1 MDNAR
6 PFTGIEVVE
15 FGQFIAVPFCAQVLS
30 EGGAHVVKVESLEG
44 DPVRQLAPLA
54 PGETRHFIS
63 RNRGKHS
70 LPLDLRHPSAGP
82 IVERLLAR
90 ADVVLTNFRPG
101 LAAEL
106 GLDWAS
112 LAPRYPRLVVGNV
125 SAFGRRGPAARLAGM
140 DLVVQARSGLLAA
153 SGGVR
158 DGVPTGGENPVVDYM
173 CAMTLAFGIATA
185 LLRRANT
192 GRGGQVDVSLLMAAL
207 MIQNNN
213 MVRIESADG
222 VAHAAIRARLE
233 GLRAT
238 GRPYAEQA
246 ALTPQIR
253 PPGTVNVYYRTYA
266 TRDAAIAV
274 ACGSPALR
282 RAFIRAV
289 ALTDEALDRPIA
301 DREQELQH
309 YAARRGGS
317 GLTHHGRVAGDLRDG
332 GHPGGRGQAPA
343 RAPGRRTAARQR
355 HAPRPG
361 APRARPRARP
371 GAARLDGRRRLRPG
385 AGDVAVRVGDARDPP
400 RSGIFERRSGSAPG
414 RRRDARRTG
423 ASRLSARRSRDPVSS
438 SRSPRSRPGDRRARC
453 AARSGDCR
461 GRW

>member
-1 MDNAR
+1 MDTAR
-6 PFTGIEVVE
+6 PFARIEVVE

-30 EGGAHVVKVESLEG
+30 EGGAHVIKVESVEG

-54 PGETRHFIS
+54 PGETRHFVS

-70 LPLDLRHPSAGP
+70 LPLDLRHPSAGRV
-82 IVERLLAR
+82 VERLLAR

-101 LAAEL
+101 LTAEL
-106 GLDWAS
+106 GLDWTS

-153 SGGVR
+153 GGGVQ

-173 CAMTLAFGIATA
+173 CAMTLAFGIAAA

-192 GRGGQVDVSLLMAAL
+192 GRGGEVDVSLLMAAL
-207 MIQNNN
+207 TVQNNN

-222 VAHAAIRARLE
+222 AAHAAIRARLE
-233 GLRAT
+233 ELRTT

-253 PPGTVNVYYRTYA
+253 PPGTVHVYYRTYA
-266 TRDAAIAV
+266 TRDAAVAV

-289 ALTDEALDRPIA
+289 GLTDPALDHPIR
-301 DREQELQH
+301 DREGEVRHYREL
-309 YAARRGGS
+309 RRNVEE
-317 GLTHHGRVAGDLRDG
+317 RVAGRTTAEWQAILDEAGVPAAGVKLPLELLDDEQPLANGMLHDLTHPALGRIRVLAPPLAMDGGGFVPATATSAFGSETRAILGDLGLSNADVEALLAEGATRDG
-332 GHPGGRGQAPA
+332 LKPRG
-343 RAPGRRTAARQR
+343 
-355 HAPRPG
+355 
-361 APRARPRARP
+361 
-371 GAARLDGRRRLRPG
+371 
-385 AGDVAVRVGDARDPP
+385 
-400 RSGIFERRSGSAPG
+400 
-414 RRRDARRTG
+414 
-423 ASRLSARRSRDPVSS
+423 
-438 SRSPRSRPGDRRARC
+438 
-453 AARSGDCR
+453 
-461 GRW
+461 

>member
-1 MDNAR
+1 MDTAR
-6 PFTGIEVVE
+6 PFAGLEVVE

-30 EGGAHVVKVESLEG
+30 EGGAHVIKVESVDG

-54 PGETRHFIS
+54 PGETRHFVS

-70 LPLDLRHPSAGP
+70 LPLDLRHPSAGRV
-82 IVERLLAR
+82 VERLLAR

-106 GLDWAS
+106 GLDWTS

-153 SGGVR
+153 GGGIQ

-173 CAMTLAFGIATA
+173 CAMTLAFGIAAA

-192 GRGGQVDVSLLMAAL
+192 GRGGEVDVSLLMAAL
-207 MIQNNN
+207 TVQNNN

-222 VAHAAIRARLE
+222 AAHAAIRARLE
-233 GLRAT
+233 ELRTT

-253 PPGTVNVYYRTYA
+253 PPGTVHVYYRTYA
-266 TRDAAIAV
+266 TRDAAVAV

-289 ALTDEALDRPIA
+289 GLTDPALDHPIR
-301 DREQELQH
+301 DREGETRHYREL
-309 YAARRGGS
+309 RRS
-317 GLTHHGRVAGDLRDG
+317 VEERVAGRTTAEWQAILDEAGVPAAGVKLPFELLDDEQPLANGMLHDLTHPALGRIRVLAPPLAMDGGGFVPATATSAFGSETRAILGDLGLSNADVEALLAEGATRDG
-332 GHPGGRGQAPA
+332 LKPRG
-343 RAPGRRTAARQR
+343 
-355 HAPRPG
+355 
-361 APRARPRARP
+361 
-371 GAARLDGRRRLRPG
+371 
-385 AGDVAVRVGDARDPP
+385 
-400 RSGIFERRSGSAPG
+400 
-414 RRRDARRTG
+414 
-423 ASRLSARRSRDPVSS
+423 
-438 SRSPRSRPGDRRARC
+438 
-453 AARSGDCR
+453 
-461 GRW
+461 

>member
-6 PFTGIEVVE
+6 PFAGIEVVE
-15 FGQFIAVPFCAQVLS
+15 FGQFIAVPFCAQILS
-30 EGGAHVVKVESLEG
+30 EGGAHVIKVESVDG

-70 LPLDLRHPSAGP
+70 LPLDLRHPSARR
-82 IVERLLAR
+82 VVDRLLAR

-112 LAPRYPRLVVGNV
+112 LAPRHPRLVVGNV

-153 SGGVR
+153 GGNVQ

-173 CAMTLAFGIATA
+173 CAMTLAFGITSA
-185 LLRRANT
+185 LLRRIAT
-192 GRGGQVDVSLLMAAL
+192 GRGGEVDVSLLMAAL
-207 MIQNNN
+207 TIQNNN

-222 VAHAAIRARLE
+222 VAHTAIRARLAE
-233 GLRAT
+233 MRAT

-253 PPGTVNVYYRTYA
+253 PHGTVHVYYRTYA

-282 RAFIRAV
+282 RAYMRTV
-289 ALTDEALDRPIA
+289 GLTDEALDRPIA
-301 DREQELQH
+301 DREKEVQH
-309 YAARRGGS
+309 YRTLRRAAEAALASRTTAEWQASFEAAGVPAAGVKLPLELLDDEQPLAN
-317 GLTHHGRVAGDLRDG
+317 GMLHDVTHPALGRLRVLASPVSLDG
-332 GHPGGRGQAPA
+332 GGF
-343 RAPGRRTAARQR
+343 
-355 HAPRPG
+355 
-361 APRARPRARP
+361 
-371 GAARLDGRRRLRPG
+371 
-385 AGDVAVRVGDARDPP
+385 V
-400 RSGIFERRSGSAPG
+400 SAPVTLPFG
-414 RRRDARRTG
+414 SETRAILG
-423 ASRLSARRSRDPVSS
+423 GLGFSAADVETLLAEGVTREGMK
-438 SRSPRSRPGDRRARC
+438 PRG
-453 AARSGDCR
+453 
-461 GRW
+461 

>member
-6 PFTGIEVVE
+6 PFAGIEVVE
-15 FGQFIAVPFCAQVLS
+15 FGQFIAVPFCAQILS
-30 EGGAHVVKVESLEG
+30 EGGAHVIKVESVDG

-70 LPLDLRHPSAGP
+70 LPLDLRHPSARR
-82 IVERLLAR
+82 VVDRLLAR

-112 LAPRYPRLVVGNV
+112 LAPRHPRLVVGNV

-140 DLVVQARSGLLAA
+140 DLVVQARSGLMAA
-153 SGGVR
+153 GGNIQ

-173 CAMTLAFGIATA
+173 CAMTLAFGITSA
-185 LLRRANT
+185 LLRRTAT
-192 GRGGQVDVSLLMAAL
+192 GRGGEVDVSLLMAAL
-207 MIQNNN
+207 MVQNNN

-222 VAHAAIRARLE
+222 AAHTAIRARLAE
-233 GLRAT
+233 MRAT

-253 PPGTVNVYYRTYA
+253 PPGTVHVYYRTYA

-282 RAFIRAV
+282 RAFMRTMG
-289 ALTDEALDRPIA
+289 LTDEALDRPIA
-301 DREQELQH
+301 DREKEMQH
-309 YAARRGGS
+309 YRTLRRAAEAALASRTTAEWQASFEAAGVPAAGVKLPLELLDDEQPLAN
-317 GLTHHGRVAGDLRDG
+317 GMLHDVTHPALGRLRVLASPVALDG
-332 GHPGGRGQAPA
+332 GGF
-343 RAPGRRTAARQR
+343 
-355 HAPRPG
+355 
-361 APRARPRARP
+361 
-371 GAARLDGRRRLRPG
+371 
-385 AGDVAVRVGDARDPP
+385 V
-400 RSGIFERRSGSAPG
+400 SAPVTLPFG
-414 RRRDARRTG
+414 SETRAILG
-423 ASRLSARRSRDPVSS
+423 GLGFSAADVETLLAEGVTREGMK
-438 SRSPRSRPGDRRARC
+438 PRG
-453 AARSGDCR
+453 
-461 GRW
+461 

>member
-6 PFTGIEVVE
+6 PFAGIEVVE

-30 EGGAHVVKVESLEG
+30 EGGAHVVKVEALEG

-70 LPLDLRHPSAGP
+70 LPLDLRHRSAAP
-82 IVERLLAR
+82 VVARLLAR
-90 ADVVLTNFRPG
+90 ADVCLTNFRPG

-153 SGGVR
+153 GGSVR

-173 CAMTLAFGIATA
+173 CAMTLAFCIATA
-185 LLRRANT
+185 LLRRATT
-192 GRGGQVDVSLLMAAL
+192 GRGGEVDVSLLMAAL

-213 MVRIESADG
+213 MVRIDSADG

-233 GLRAT
+233 ELRAT

-266 TRDAAIAV
+266 TRDAALAV

-289 ALTDEALDRPIA
+289 GLSDEALDRPIT
-301 DREQELQH
+301 DRAKEVEH
-309 YAARRGGS
+309 YVALRRRVEAIVAARTTAEWQATLEAAGVPAAGVKLPLELLDDEQPLAN
-317 GLTHHGRVAGDLRDG
+317 GMLHDLTHPVLGPVRVLAPPLALDG
-332 GHPGGRGQAPA
+332 GGFVAAPA
-343 RAPGRRTAARQR
+343 TAPFGSETRAILGELGFSSEDVEALLTEGVAR
-355 HAPRPG
+355 
-361 APRARPRARP
+361 
-371 GAARLDGRRRLRPG
+371 DRLRP
-385 AGDVAVRVGDARDPP
+385 
-400 RSGIFERRSGSAPG
+400 
-414 RRRDARRTG
+414 
-423 ASRLSARRSRDPVSS
+423 
-438 SRSPRSRPGDRRARC
+438 
-453 AARSGDCR
+453 R
-461 GRW
+461 G

>member
-6 PFTGIEVVE
+6 PFAGIEVVE
-15 FGQFIAVPFCAQVLS
+15 FGQFIAVPFCAQLLS
-30 EGGAHVVKVESLEG
+30 EGGAHVVKVESVDG

-70 LPLDLRHPSAGP
+70 LPLDLRHPSARR
-82 IVERLLAR
+82 VVDRLVAR

-140 DLVVQARSGLLAA
+140 DLVVQARSGLMAA
-153 SGGVR
+153 GGNIQ

-173 CAMTLAFGIATA
+173 CAMTLAFGIASA
-185 LLRRANT
+185 LLRRTAT
-192 GRGGQVDVSLLMAAL
+192 GRGGEVDVSLLMAAL
-207 MIQNNN
+207 MAQNNN

-222 VAHAAIRARLE
+222 AAHIAILARLAE
-233 GLRAT
+233 MRAS

-253 PPGTVNVYYRTYA
+253 PPGTVHVYYRTYA
-266 TRDAAIAV
+266 TRDAALAV

-282 RAFIRAV
+282 RAFMRTVGLA
-289 ALTDEALDRPIA
+289 DEALDRPIA
-301 DREQELQH
+301 DREKEVQH
-309 YAARRGGS
+309 YRALRQAVEAALASRTTADWQAAFEAAGVPAAGVRLPIELLDDEQPLANGM
-317 GLTHHGRVAGDLRDG
+317 LHDVTHPALGRLRVLASPVSLDG
-332 GHPGGRGQAPA
+332 GGF
-343 RAPGRRTAARQR
+343 
-355 HAPRPG
+355 
-361 APRARPRARP
+361 
-371 GAARLDGRRRLRPG
+371 
-385 AGDVAVRVGDARDPP
+385 V
-400 RSGIFERRSGSAPG
+400 SAPVTPPFG
-414 RRRDARRTG
+414 SETREILGSLDF
-423 ASRLSARRSRDPVSS
+423 SAAEVETLVAEEVTREGMK
-438 SRSPRSRPGDRRARC
+438 PRG
-453 AARSGDCR
+453 
-461 GRW
+461 